1 MKVFSPSEGPTPCG
15 AAPGEHDEY
24 DEHNKKIYIMK
35 TTAFTQHHIAAGAKM
50 AEFAGY
56 DMPIEFSGIND
67 EHATVREK
75 VGVFDVSHMGEIWVK
90 GPQALPFLQYVTSN
104 DVSALYDG
112 KVQYSCF
119 PNGKGGIV
127 DDLLVYRIDAETYL
141 LVVNAANTD
150 KDWEFLCSH
159 APKFELTPGKEL
171 YNASDEIAQLAVQGP
186 AAMDLVQELCPDRD
200 VKSMEYYT
208 FCKTTV
214 AGIPNAIL
222 SITGYTG
229 AGGCEIYVANEDAEK
244 LWDALWKAGEKYG
257 LKNIGLGARDT
268 LRLEMGFCLY
278 GNDLDDTTS
287 PIEAGLGWIT
297 KFNDAKGEFID
308 SVLLARQKA
317 EGVQRKLVGFEMI
330 ERGIPRHGYEAVS
343 PAGET
348 IGVVTSGT
356 QSPSLRKGV
365 GLAYVKPEF
374 AKAGTEIA
382 ILIRGKAVKAQVV
395 RPPFYKK

>member
-1 MKVFSPSEGPTPCG
+1 
-15 AAPGEHDEY
+15 
-24 DEHNKKIYIMK
+24 MK
-35 TTAFTQHHIAAGAKM
+35 TTAFTKYHIAAGAKM

-56 DMPIEFSGIND
+56 NMPIEFSGIND

-104 DVSALYDG
+104 DVSVLYDG

-127 DDLLVYRIDAETYL
+127 DDLLVYRIDDQTYL

-150 KDWEFLCSH
+150 KDWKFLCEQ
-159 APKFELTPGKEL
+159 APRFGLTPGKEL

-186 AAMDLVQELCPDRD
+186 LAMELVQELCPDRD
-200 VKSMEYYT
+200 VKGMEYYT

-229 AGGCEIYVANEDAEK
+229 AGGCEIYVANEDADK
-244 LWDALWKAGEKYG
+244 LWEALWKAGEKYG

-297 KFNDAKGEFID
+297 KFNDTKGAFID
-308 SVLLARQKA
+308 SELLAKQKA

-330 ERGIPRHGYEAVS
+330 ERGIPRHGYEVAS
-343 PAGET
+343 PAGDV

-356 QSPSLRKGV
+356 QSPSLKKGV

-382 ILIRGKAVKAQVV
+382 IVIRGKQIKAQVV
-395 RPPFYKK
+395 RPPFYNFLFWFLVLSIIPDLSCCRFSVAGIATG

>member
-1 MKVFSPSEGPTPCG
+1 
-15 AAPGEHDEY
+15 
-24 DEHNKKIYIMK
+24 MK
-35 TTAFTQHHIAAGAKM
+35 TTAFTKYHIAAGAKM

-56 DMPIEFSGIND
+56 NMPIEFSGIND

-104 DVSALYDG
+104 DVSVLYDG

-127 DDLLVYRIDAETYL
+127 DDLLVYRIDDLTYL

-150 KDWEFLCSH
+150 KDWKFLCEQ
-159 APKFELTPGKEL
+159 APRFGLTPGKEL
-171 YNASDEIAQLAVQGP
+171 YNA
-186 AAMDLVQELCPDRD
+186 
-200 VKSMEYYT
+200 
-208 FCKTTV
+208 
-214 AGIPNAIL
+214 
-222 SITGYTG
+222 
-229 AGGCEIYVANEDAEK
+229 
-244 LWDALWKAGEKYG
+244 AGEKYG

-297 KFNDAKGEFID
+297 KFNDTKGAFID
-308 SVLLARQKA
+308 SELLAKQKA

-330 ERGIPRHGYEAVS
+330 ERGIPRHGYEVAS
-343 PAGET
+343 PAGDV

-356 QSPSLRKGV
+356 QSPSLKKGV

-382 ILIRGKAVKAQVV
+382 IVIRGKQIKAQVV